1 MGELWVARL
10 GQADLEMNRE
20 RGNGFGGVM
29 DDNSGNVLDFLQDL
43 IGRARRAGADAA
55 DAVLFEGISLSH
67 GRRLGQTEKLERAE
81 GQDLGL
87 RVFVGRQQAIVS
99 STDRSPPAL
108 AELVERALAM
118 ARTVP
123 EDPFCGI
130 AEPEQI
136 TREWP
141 ALDMLDPAE
150 PGAEVLIERA
160 RAAEEA
166 ALAVPGVTNSE
177 GAEAGW
183 GRSRVALAASNGFAG
198 AYAGSSHGVSL
209 SVIAGSGTRMERDY
223 DFASAIHAGD
233 LRDPAAIGRSAGER
247 AVKRLGAR
255 KMPTC
260 RCPVVFDP
268 RVARGFI
275 SHLLGAISG
284 PSIARG
290 TSFLK
295 DRLGEPVFPAAIT
308 IIDDP
313 HRARGLRSKPFDG
326 EGIANRRRA
335 LIDRGVL
342 TTWLLDL
349 RSARQLGLATTGHAA
364 RGTASPP
371 APAAT
376 NVWIEP
382 GTASKEALI
391 ADIESGF
398 YVTELMGMGV
408 NGVTGDYSRGAA
420 GFWLDH
426 GEIAFPVSEMT
437 VAGNLKEM
445 FLRLVAADDLEFK
458 TGADA
463 PTLRIDDLTVA
474 GA

>member
-1 MGELWVARL
+1 V
-10 GQADLEMNRE
+10 
-20 RGNGFGGVM
+20 
-29 DDNSGNVLDFLQDL
+29 
-43 IGRARRAGADAA
+43 
-55 DAVLFEGISLSH
+55 
-67 GRRLGQTEKLERAE
+67 
-81 GQDLGL
+81 
-87 RVFVGRQQAIVS
+87 VS
-99 STDRSPPAL
+99 SNDRTAQAL
-108 AELVERALAM
+108 DGLVERAVAM

-123 EDPFCGI
+123 EDSYCG
-130 AEPEQI
+130 
-136 TREWP
+136 
-141 ALDMLDPAE
+141 LAE
-150 PGAEVLIERA
+150 PGDIARDWPELDTCEDAEPAAETLIARA

-166 ALAVPGVTNSE
+166 ALAVKGVTNSE

-183 GRSRVALAASNGFAG
+183 SRSVVALAASNGFAG
-198 AYAGSSHGVSL
+198 SYADSGHSVSAAVL
-209 SVIAGSGTRMERDY
+209 AGSGTGMERDY
-223 DFASAIHAGD
+223 DFSSAIYAAD
-233 LRDPAAIGRSAGER
+233 LRDPAKIGKSAGER
-247 AVKRLGAR
+247 AVKRLAAK

-275 SHLLGAISG
+275 SHLLGPISG

-295 DRLGEPVFPAAIT
+295 DRLGERIFPEAIT

-313 HRARGLRSKPFDG
+313 HRRRGLRSKPFDG

-335 LIDRGVL
+335 LVDKGVL

-349 RSARQLGLATTGHAA
+349 RSARQLGLTTTGHAA

-371 APAAT
+371 SPSAT

-382 GTASKEALI
+382 GALSPQALI
-391 ADIESGF
+391 ADIASGF
-398 YVTELMGMGV
+398 YVTEMMGMGV

-420 GFWLDH
+420 GFWIDK

-437 VAGNLKEM
+437 VAGNLKDI
-445 FLRLVAADDLEFK
+445 FARLVAADDLEFK
-458 TGADA
+458 AGADS
-463 PTLRIDDLTVA
+463 PTLRVDDLTVA